1 MNTDRITLVGLCLVL
16 VLASGGAPLVAA
28 QSQNQVIGEP
38 NVDVYLPNKQVTP
51 GEETTLQLFLSND
64 GELTRDGPTEYTNRV
79 TTARGTVVE
88 LDARNSP
95 LAVETGAIPVG
106 TVPTGTTGP
115 LDVTLTVPEGTP
127 PGEYEV
133 PVSLSYSY
141 TRIVTY
147 GDGDVEFSES
157 SFRGDQTITV
167 RVVDEPRFEVVDTQS
182 TTQIGDRGEVTM
194 TLRNVGTEPARDA
207 RVSVASSSDELSFG
221 TESNSADSYVGAWG
235 PGETKQVTYALTA
248 TEDAIQR
255 EYSLTTT
262 VDYTDTDGVRQT
274 SSELVAGVTP
284 LDEQSF
290 SLSSLNSTLR
300 VGQEGR
306 ISGTVTNEGPS
317 TVYEPVL
324 SVAGG
329 SRNLDFTETEYAL
342 STLEAGETREFS
354 FEVDVSDAASA
365 GRQQF
370 TFSVDY
376 QNDQGDDRTSS
387 TLRRAV
393 DVGEQRDR
401 FTIEPVESTLERGGS
416 DTVRLRITNNGAE
429 RLTEVSVKTYF
440 NDPLDSSD
448 DEAFVPALDPGES
461 TEIQVAASAGGDA
474 LTKQYPVSV
483 DVQYTMPDGDTEL
496 SNTHTVA
503 VGVVEPEDDGG
514 GLPLPMIVG
523 AVVVVGIGAVI
534 WRRQRD

>member
-1 MNTDRITLVGLCLVL
+1 V
-16 VLASGGAPLVAA
+16 S
-28 QSQNQVIGEP
+28 
-38 NVDVYLPNKQVTP
+38 
-51 GEETTLQLFLSND
+51 
-64 GELTRDGPTEYTNRV
+64 
-79 TTARGTVVE
+79 
-88 LDARNSP
+88 
-95 LAVETGAIPVG
+95 
-106 TVPTGTTGP
+106 
-115 LDVTLTVPEGTP
+115 LTVPEGTP
-127 PGEYEV
+127 PGTYEV

-141 TRIVTY
+141 TRIVSY
-147 GDGDVEFSES
+147 GGGQTEFSES
-157 SFRGDQTITV
+157 SYRGDQTVTV
-167 RVVDEPRFEVVDTQS
+167 RVVSAPRFEVVDTQS
-182 TTQIGDRGEVTM
+182 TTQIGDRGEVRM
-194 TLRNVGTEPARDA
+194 TVENVGSEPARDA

-221 TESNSADSYVGAWG
+221 TESNRADSYVGRWA
-235 PGETKQVTYALTA
+235 PGETKQVTYSLAA

-274 SSELVAGVTP
+274 SEELVTGVTP

-290 SLSSLNSTLR
+290 SVSSLDSTLR
-300 VGQEGR
+300 VGQEGT

-324 SVAGG
+324 AVSGG

-342 STLEAGETREFS
+342 STLAAGETAEFS
-354 FEVDVSDAASA
+354 FEVDVSDAAST

-370 TFSVDY
+370 TFAVDY
-376 QNDQGDDRTSS
+376 QNERGDDRTSS

-393 DVGEQRDR
+393 EVAEQRDR
-401 FTIEPVESTLERGGS
+401 FTVEPVDATLEQGGS
-416 DTVRLRITNNGAE
+416 ETVTLRVTNNGAE

-440 NDPLDSSD
+440 TDPLGSSD

-461 TEIQVAASAGGDA
+461 TEIQVAANAGGDA

-503 VGVVEPEDDGG
+503 VDVVPGDESGG
-514 GLPLPMIVG
+514 GLPIPVIVG
-523 AVVVVGIGAVI
+523 AVVVVCIGAVV
-534 WRRQRD
+534 WRRGRD

>member
-1 MNTDRITLVGLCLVL
+1 MKPTTTALLGLCLAV
-16 VLASGGAPLVAA
+16 VFASAGAPLVSAE
-28 QSQNQVIGEP
+28 QQVIGRP
-38 NVDVYLPNKQVTP
+38 NVDVYLPNNQVTP
-51 GEETTLQLFLSND
+51 GEETTLQLYLSND
-64 GELTRDGPTEYTNRV
+64 GELVQDGATEYTNRV

-88 LDARNSP
+88 LDAQGSP
-95 LAVETGAIPVG
+95 LEFDTGAIPVG
-106 TVPTGTTGP
+106 SVPTGTAGP
-115 LDVTLTVPEGTP
+115 LDVSLTVPEGTP
-127 PGEYEV
+127 PGTYEV
-133 PVSLSYSY
+133 PVEVRYSY

-147 GDGDVEFSES
+147 GDGDPEFSES
-157 SFRGDQTITV
+157 TFRGEQTVTV
-167 RVVDEPRFEVVDTQS
+167 RVTDAPRFEIVDTQS

-194 TLRNVGTEPARDA
+194 TVENVGSEPARDA

-221 TESNSADSYVGAWG
+221 TESNSADSFVGVWR
-235 PGETKQVTYALTA
+235 PGERKQVTYALTA
-248 TEDAIQR
+248 TDDAIQR

-262 VDYTDTDGVRQT
+262 VDYTDVDGVRQT
-274 SSELVAGVTP
+274 SEELVTGVTP

-290 SLSSLNSTLR
+290 SLSDLDSTLR
-300 VGQEGR
+300 VGQEGT

-324 SVAGG
+324 AVSGG

-342 STLEAGETREFS
+342 TTLDPGETREFS

-370 TFSVDY
+370 SFDVNY
-376 QNDQGDDRTSS
+376 QNEQGDDRTSS

-393 DVGEQRDR
+393 DVGAHQDR
-401 FTIEPVESTLERGGS
+401 FTVEPVEATLDRGGS
-416 DTVRLRITNNGAE
+416 DTVTLRITNNGAE

-440 NDPLDSSD
+440 TDPLGSSD

-503 VGVVEPEDDGG
+503 VSVVEPEDGDG
-514 GLPLPMIVG
+514 GLPLPLVVG
-523 AVVVVGIGAVI
+523 AVAVVGLGAVV
-534 WRRQRD
+534 WRRQRG